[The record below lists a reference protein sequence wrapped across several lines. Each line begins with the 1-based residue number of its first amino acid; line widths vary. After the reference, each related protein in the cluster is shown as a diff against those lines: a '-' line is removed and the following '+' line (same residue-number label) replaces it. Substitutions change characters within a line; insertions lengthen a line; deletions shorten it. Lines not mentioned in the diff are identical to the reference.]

1 MLKFV
6 SNLEPKTS
14 KHQNPNL
21 PTEAKTPNTNKMYQ
35 QVAIVVACLIG
46 LSQASYLAAPLPLA
60 APVLAAPSFTTSAHV
75 GNVQS
80 VARSYTNV
88 PQTRF
93 TRTDWNQPGSL
104 ITAPVF
110 SPIISPVLGQVAV
123 PGPTR
128 YESFLVARPP
138 LVENIVSHVP
148 GVAHVPTVAHVPAA
162 LPIAAAPLPAPL
174 AAPLAAPAFAVKG
187 Y

>member
-1 MLKFV
+1 
-6 SNLEPKTS
+6 
-14 KHQNPNL
+14 
-21 PTEAKTPNTNKMYQ
+21 MYQ
-35 QVAIVVACLIG
+35 QIAIVIACLVG
-46 LSQASYLAAPLPLA
+46 LSQASYLHAPLAAPAIPVA
-60 APVLAAPSFTTSAHV
+60 APVLAAPSYTTAAHV
-75 GNVQS
+75 GNVNS
-80 VARSYTNV
+80 VSRSYSNV

-110 SPIISPVLGQVAV
+110 SPIISPVLGQITV

-128 YESFLVARPP
+128 YDSYLVPRPP

-162 LPIAAAPLPAPL
+162 VPVAAPAYAHPAPIAAHPAP
-174 AAPLAAPAFAVKG
+174 AYAVKG

>member
-1 MLKFV
+1 
-6 SNLEPKTS
+6 
-14 KHQNPNL
+14 
-21 PTEAKTPNTNKMYQ
+21 MYSQ
-35 QVAIVVACLIG
+35 IAIVIACLVG
-46 LSQASYLAAPLPLA
+46 LSQASYLAAPVPLP
-60 APVLAAPSFTTSAHV
+60 APVLAAPAPVLAPSFTTSAHV

-80 VARSYTNV
+80 VSRSYSNV

-128 YESFLVARPP
+128 YDSYLVPRPP
-138 LVENIVSHVP
+138 LVENLVSHIP

-162 LPIAAAPLPAPL
+162 VPVAVPAVPVAAPV
-174 AAPLAAPAFAVKG
+174 AAPAPYPVKG

>member
-1 MLKFV
+1 
-6 SNLEPKTS
+6 
-14 KHQNPNL
+14 
-21 PTEAKTPNTNKMYQ
+21 MYSQ
-35 QVAIVVACLIG
+35 IAIVVACLVG
-46 LSQASYLAAPLPLA
+46 LSQASYLAAPLPAPAPVLA
-60 APVLAAPSFTTSAHV
+60 APAPVLAAPSFTTSAHV

-80 VARSYTNV
+80 VSRSYSNV

-128 YESFLVARPP
+128 YDSYLVPRPP
-138 LVENIVSHVP
+138 LVENFVSHVP

-162 LPIAAAPLPAPL
+162 VPAIPVAAPAPLPAP
-174 AAPLAAPAFAVKG
+174 APAYAAKG

>member
-1 MLKFV
+1 
-6 SNLEPKTS
+6 
-14 KHQNPNL
+14 
-21 PTEAKTPNTNKMYQ
+21 MYQ
-35 QVAIVVACLIG
+35 QIAIIVACLVG
-46 LSQASYLAAPLPLA
+46 LSQASYLAAPLPAAPLAVSA

-80 VARSYTNV
+80 VSRSYSNV

-104 ITAPVF
+104 ITAPVY

-128 YESFLVARPP
+128 YDSYLVPRPP
-138 LVENIVSHVP
+138 LVENFVSHIP

-162 LPIAAAPLPAPL
+162 VPVAAPAL
-174 AAPLAAPAFAVKG
+174 PLAAPAPFAVKG

>member
-1 MLKFV
+1 
-6 SNLEPKTS
+6 
-14 KHQNPNL
+14 
-21 PTEAKTPNTNKMYQ
+21 MYKQ
-35 QVAIVVACLIG
+35 IAIFVACLVG
-46 LSQASYLAAPLPLA
+46 LSQASYLPAAPVAAPLAAPVLPAA
-60 APVLAAPSFTTSAHV
+60 APVLAAPSFTTTAHV

-80 VARSYTNV
+80 VSRSYSNV

-110 SPIISPVLGQVAV
+110 SPIISPVLGQIAV
-123 PGPTR
+123 PGPAR
-128 YESFLVARPP
+128 LESFLVPRPP

-162 LPIAAAPLPAPL
+162 IPAAVPVAAPLPAPI
-174 AAPLAAPAFAVKG
+174 AAPLAVKG

>member
-1 MLKFV
+1 
-6 SNLEPKTS
+6 
-14 KHQNPNL
+14 
-21 PTEAKTPNTNKMYQ
+21 MYQ
-35 QVAIVVACLIG
+35 QIAIVVACLVG
-46 LSQASYLAAPLPLA
+46 LSQASYLAAPPALPLA

-80 VARSYTNV
+80 VSRSFSNV

-104 ITAPVF
+104 ITSPVF
-110 SPIISPVLGQVAV
+110 SPIISPVLGQIAV

-128 YESFLVARPP
+128 YDSYLVPRPP
-138 LVENIVSHVP
+138 LVENLVSHIP
-148 GVAHVPTVAHVPAA
+148 GVAHVPTYAAVPAA
-162 LPIAAAPLPAPL
+162 VPVAAPLPAPL
-174 AAPLAAPAFAVKG
+174 PAYGAPLPVAAPVAVKG

>member
-1 MLKFV
+1 
-6 SNLEPKTS
+6 
-14 KHQNPNL
+14 
-21 PTEAKTPNTNKMYQ
+21 MY
-35 QVAIVVACLIG
+35 QVAIVLACLVGI
-46 LSQASYLAAPLPLA
+46 SQASYLAAPAVPLA
-60 APVLAAPSFTTSAHV
+60 APAAIAAPSFTTQHHV

-80 VARSYTNV
+80 VARSYSNV

-104 ITAPVF
+104 ITSPVF

-128 YESFLVARPP
+128 YDSYLVPRAP

-162 LPIAAAPLPAPL
+162 VPVAAPAYAPAPLPV
-174 AAPLAAPAFAVKG
+174 AAPAYAPAPVAVKG

>member
-1 MLKFV
+1 
-6 SNLEPKTS
+6 
-14 KHQNPNL
+14 
-21 PTEAKTPNTNKMYQ
+21 MYKQ
-35 QVAIVVACLIG
+35 IAIFVACLVGIA
-46 LSQASYLAAPLPLA
+46 QASYLPAAPALPVAAPVVPA

-80 VARSYTNV
+80 VSRSYTNV

-104 ITAPVF
+104 ITSPVF
-110 SPIISPVLGQVAV
+110 SPIISPVLGQIAV

-128 YESFLVARPP
+128 YESFLVPRPP
-138 LVENIVSHVP
+138 LVENLVSHVP

-162 LPIAAAPLPAPL
+162 IPAAVPVAAPLPAPV
-174 AAPLAAPAFAVKG
+174 AAPLPAPVAVKG

>member
-1 MLKFV
+1 
-6 SNLEPKTS
+6 
-14 KHQNPNL
+14 
-21 PTEAKTPNTNKMYQ
+21 MYK
-35 QVAIVVACLIG
+35 QVAIVLVACLVG
-46 LSQASYLAAPLPLA
+46 LSQASYLAGPAGLAVPA
-60 APVLAAPSFTTSAHV
+60 APVLAAPSFTTAAHV

-80 VARSYTNV
+80 VSRSYSHV

-104 ITAPVF
+104 ITAPVY

-128 YESFLVARPP
+128 YDSYLVPRPP

-148 GVAHVPTVAHVPAA
+148 GVAHVPAVAHVPV
-162 LPIAAAPLPAPL
+162 AAPVYAPAPV
-174 AAPLAAPAFAVKG
+174 AVAGPAYGPAPVAVKG

>member
-1 MLKFV
+1 
-6 SNLEPKTS
+6 
-14 KHQNPNL
+14 
-21 PTEAKTPNTNKMYQ
+21 MYQ
-35 QVAIVVACLIG
+35 QIAIIVACLVG
-46 LSQASYLAAPLPLA
+46 LSQASYLAAPLPAPALPLA
-60 APVLAAPSFTTSAHV
+60 APAPVLAAPSFTTSAHV

-80 VARSYTNV
+80 VSRSYSNV

-104 ITAPVF
+104 ITAPVY

-128 YESFLVARPP
+128 YDSYLVPRPP
-138 LVENIVSHVP
+138 LVENFVSHIP

-162 LPIAAAPLPAPL
+162 VPVAAPAPLAYPAPAPLPA
-174 AAPLAAPAFAVKG
+174 AAPVAVKG

>member
-1 MLKFV
+1 
-6 SNLEPKTS
+6 
-14 KHQNPNL
+14 
-21 PTEAKTPNTNKMYQ
+21 MYSQ
-35 QVAIVVACLIG
+35 IAIVVACLVG
-46 LSQASYLAAPLPLA
+46 LSQASYLAAPLAAPVVPA

-75 GNVQS
+75 GNVAS
-80 VARSYTNV
+80 VSRSYTNV

-104 ITAPVF
+104 ITAPVY

-128 YESFLVARPP
+128 YDSYLVPRPP
-138 LVENIVSHVP
+138 LVENVVSHIP

-162 LPIAAAPLPAPL
+162 VPV
-174 AAPLAAPAFAVKG
+174 AAPAIPVAAPAYAAPAYPAPAPVKG